1 MNTFIN
7 QALPIIQ
14 TAFFG
19 CLLAIL
25 ALVGATLK
33 KEIPILIPKL
43 YALVVA
49 KIGLAKTKAVTDEA
63 LKVWN
68 KIKSDTKTGDF
79 IGNKYEQFAKV
90 MMIKFPFLTSER
102 INELNKDIAG
112 QVTEFGTAIGTS
124 ITDVEQQGEVT
135 PVAETP
141 IAPIAPIVNVVS
153 VAPIVKY
160 VAPDGT
166 ELQPVNTTASI

>member
-25 ALVGATLK
+25 ALVGVSLK

-43 YALVVA
+43 YTLVVA

-68 KIKSDTKTGDF
+68 RIKSDTNTGYF

-90 MMIKFPFLTSER
+90 MTIKFPF
-102 INELNKDIAG
+102 
-112 QVTEFGTAIGTS
+112 FF
-124 ITDVEQQGEVT
+124 
-135 PVAETP
+135 
-141 IAPIAPIVNVVS
+141 
-153 VAPIVKY
+153 
-160 VAPDGT
+160 
-166 ELQPVNTTASI
+166 

>member
-1 MNTFIN
+1 MSTFIN

-25 ALVGATLK
+25 ALVGVSLK

-43 YALVVA
+43 YTLVVA

-79 IGNKYEQFAKV
+79 IGNKYEQFEKV
-90 MMIKFPFLTSER
+90 MMIKFPFLTPER
-102 INELNKDIAG
+102 VNELNKDIAG
-112 QVTEFGTAIGTS
+112 QAAEMLTAIGTS

-166 ELQPVNTTASI
+166 ELQPVNTAASI